1 MIEGNSSMS
10 IRNHDLTS
18 EAAIALLSIVNEKD
32 FAEDDKWG
40 DYPEYVARVMET
52 LTIPDF
58 R

>member
-1 MIEGNSSMS
+1 MS
-10 IRNHDLTS
+10 LWNYDLTS

-32 FAEDDKWG
+32 FAEDDKWE